1 MRKDSELSAL
11 FDGELEDH
19 EVAPVVRAA
28 LADEKQWADWQTY
41 ALIGDQLRGE
51 KHCAPDFVERVMVQ
65 VREEPQ
71 VLAPRALLR
80 RPSHHPL
87 LALAASV
94 AGVAVVGWLA
104 LTGSSPVQGPQIAYV
119 AVPPVPQKG
128 FPSVTPTFAMAEPNQ
143 PSKPTAPEPAQVRG
157 DRTEMGEYLMA
168 HHAHASAF
176 HLGEGVQHVRSV
188 SVMRDAGRP

>member
-19 EVAPVVRAA
+19 EVAPIVRAA
-28 LADEKQWADWQTY
+28 LADDKQLADWQAY
-41 ALIGDQLRGE
+41 ALIGDQLRGA
-51 KHCAPDFVERVMVQ
+51 HGCAPDFVENIMVR

-71 VLAPRALLR
+71 VLAPGNLR
-80 RPSHHPL
+80 RQPHHPL

-104 LTGSSPVQGPQIAYV
+104 LTNTPQVQGPQIAYV
-119 AVPPVPQKG
+119 AVPPA
-128 FPSVTPTFAMAEPNQ
+128 PTFAKADSNKPA
-143 PSKPTAPEPAQVRG
+143 PSQIQSVRV
-157 DRTEMGEYLMA
+157 DRAEMGEYLVA

-188 SVMRDAGRP
+188 SMTGDTGRP

>member
-11 FDGELEDH
+11 FDGELEDR
-19 EVAPVVRAA
+19 EVASVVRTA
-28 LADEKQWADWQTY
+28 LTQDKQFADWQAY

-51 KHCAPDFVERVMVQ
+51 RSYTPDLVGNTMVR

-71 VLAPRALLR
+71 VLAPGNLR
-80 RPSHHPL
+80 RQSHHPL

-104 LTGSSPVQGPQIAYV
+104 LTGTPQVQGPQIAYV
-119 AVPPVPQKG
+119 TVPPA
-128 FPSVTPTFAMAEPNQ
+128 PTFVQAVATN
-143 PSKPTAPEPAQVRG
+143 PATPQVQQVSA
-157 DRTEMGEYLMA
+157 DRAEMGEYLVA

-188 SVMRDAGRP
+188 SMTGDAERP

>member
-19 EVAPVVRAA
+19 EVASIVRAA
-28 LADEKQWADWQTY
+28 LAEDKQLADWQAY

-51 KHCAPDFVERVMVQ
+51 RSHSPNFVENVMVR
-65 VREEPQ
+65 VREEPV
-71 VLAPRALLR
+71 VLAPGNLVR
-80 RPSHHPL
+80 RQSHHPL

-104 LTGSSPVQGPQIAYV
+104 LTGMPQVQGPQIAYV
-119 AVPPVPQKG
+119 AVSPA
-128 FPSVTPTFAMAEPNQ
+128 PTFAKAEQ
-143 PSKPTAPEPAQVRG
+143 IKPTKLTAPQVQQVSA
-157 DRTEMGEYLMA
+157 DRAEMGEYLVA

-188 SVMRDAGRP
+188 SMTGDAGRP

>member
-19 EVAPVVRAA
+19 EVGSIVRAA
-28 LADEKQWADWQTY
+28 LADQKQQADWQAY
-41 ALIGDQLRGE
+41 ALIGDRLRGME
-51 KHCAPDFVERVMVQ
+51 GFKPAFVENVMVR

-71 VLAPRALLR
+71 VLAPRNLV
-80 RPSHHPL
+80 RPAARHPL

-104 LTGSSPVQGPQIAYV
+104 LVGSPRVQEPQIAYV
-119 AVPPVPQKG
+119 AVPPA
-128 FPSVTPTFAMAEPNQ
+128 PTFAKA
-143 PSKPTAPEPAQVRG
+143 APEQPAVLPTQA
-157 DRTEMGEYLMA
+157 DRAEMGEYLMA

-188 SVMRDAGRP
+188 AMIGDARHP

>member
-19 EVAPVVRAA
+19 EVATIVRAV
-28 LADEKQWADWQTY
+28 LADEKRLADWQAY

-51 KHCAPDFVERVMVQ
+51 KNCAPDFVENVMVR

-71 VLAPRALLR
+71 VLAPRNLVQ

-104 LTGSSPVQGPQIAYV
+104 LIGSPQVQGPQIAYV
-119 AVPPVPQKG
+119 AVPLA
-128 FPSVTPTFAMAEPNQ
+128 PTFAKAEP
-143 PSKPTAPEPAQVRG
+143 KRPTTSEVQQVQA
-157 DRTEMGEYLMA
+157 DHAEMGEYLVA

-188 SVMRDAGRP
+188 SMTGDAGRP

>member
-19 EVAPVVRAA
+19 EVATIVRAA
-28 LADEKQWADWQTY
+28 LAEGKQLADWQAY

-51 KHCAPDFVERVMVQ
+51 RSYTPDFVENVMVR

-71 VLAPRALLR
+71 VLAPGNLR
-80 RPSHHPL
+80 RQSQHPL

-94 AGVAVVGWLA
+94 AGVVAVGWLA
-104 LTGSSPVQGPQIAYV
+104 LTGAPQVQGPQVAYV
-119 AVPPVPQKG
+119 AVSPA
-128 FPSVTPTFAMAEPNQ
+128 PTFAKTE
-143 PSKPTAPEPAQVRG
+143 PSKPTTPQVKQVSA
-157 DRTEMGEYLMA
+157 DRAEMGEYLVA

-188 SVMRDAGRP
+188 SMTGDAGRP

>member
-19 EVAPVVRAA
+19 EVASIIGAA
-28 LADEKQWADWQTY
+28 LADEKQLADWQAY
-41 ALIGDQLRGE
+41 ALIGDQLRGAQGFGPE
-51 KHCAPDFVERVMVQ
+51 FVGNVMVR

-71 VLAPRALLR
+71 VLAPRNLVR
-80 RPSHHPL
+80 RSSQHPL

-104 LTGSSPVQGPQIAYV
+104 LAGSPQVQRPQIAYV
-119 AVPPVPQKG
+119 AVPPA
-128 FPSVTPTFAMAEPNQ
+128 PTFAKAVSGQ
-143 PSKPTAPEPAQVRG
+143 LTAPPVQQVQV
-157 DRTEMGEYLMA
+157 DRAEIGEYLVA

-188 SVMRDAGRP
+188 SMMGDAGRP